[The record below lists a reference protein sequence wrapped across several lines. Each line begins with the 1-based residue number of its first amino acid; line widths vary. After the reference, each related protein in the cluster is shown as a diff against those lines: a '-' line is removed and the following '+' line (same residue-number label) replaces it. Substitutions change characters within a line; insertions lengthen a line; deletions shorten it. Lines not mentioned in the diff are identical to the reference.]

1 MAVPIE
7 SLISDQESSC
17 TSAGFVC
24 GIDNLWAPQPCWRED
39 EEIVSESP
47 YLPQYNAALEI
58 LQRFFGPAQKVW
70 IHLAAAMQAGKTGV
84 LCTLIRL
91 MLITHN
97 FLKIRIPFEN
107 IFVVTGMNDNAWKTQ
122 TRKRLPIELRLNVH
136 HNAGLARV
144 QASLRLKAQRSGGL
158 KNVLVVI
165 DESHFAAQINNQP
178 ARQIFQTM
186 RELCPV
192 SQWAENNVRL
202 LTISATDPGAILA
215 VGAMRESAHVV
226 RLLTS
231 ASYQSVESLKDAGR
245 IHDTF
250 DLNKEAD
257 VKQLTDFIETT
268 YGADAKLYHVLRPR
282 ALKLN
287 MVREALQTLVPGCI
301 IINWDAKSNASRKET
316 STISSDETA
325 DINNILEEAP
335 DAPTFILLKNMFYA
349 SKTLLDTHVG
359 VLYDRK
365 SMKDDTNLQSL
376 LGRACGYG
384 KSTRTHIFATMSTV
398 TNWIQVWKNLCP
410 RSGVLVPDTPAKS
423 LHRRM
428 VGLGAE
434 DTAAGAR
441 LHIERS
447 RALPLVHEG
456 RVHDETSP
464 FAPPAPSRHSN
475 QNSDVQL
482 REFNTMQELVAFWKT
497 VAPGETTP
505 RTPNRNSDG
514 VYTCSLGGKSGR
526 QSAEAVR
533 RFCIGTRGWGSGIT
547 NADVGDFVKRVY
559 VGYEEDESVK
569 YFLRWTIKA

>member
-7 SLISDQESSC
+7 SLISDQEASC
-17 TSAGFVC
+17 ASAGFVC

-39 EEIVSESP
+39 EEDVSETP

-58 LQRFFGPAQKVW
+58 LQRFFGEAQKVW

-91 MLITHN
+91 MFITQN
-97 FLKIRIPFEN
+97 FTRIRIPFEN
-107 IFVVTGMNDNAWKTQ
+107 IFVITGMNDNAWKTQ
-122 TRKRLPIELRLNVH
+122 TRKRLPIELRFNVN
-136 HNAGLARV
+136 HNGGLARV

-158 KNVLVVI
+158 KNILVVI

-231 ASYQSVESLKDAGR
+231 DSYQSVESLQEAGR

-250 DLNKEAD
+250 DLNKESD

-282 ALKLN
+282 ALKMN
-287 MVREALQTLVPGCI
+287 MVSDALRTLVPGCI
-301 IINWDAKSNASRKET
+301 IMNWDAKSNASRKET
-316 STISSDETA
+316 STVGSDETS
-325 DINNILEEAP
+325 DINNILEEEP
-335 DAPTFILLKNMFYA
+335 EAPTFILLKNMFYA
-349 SKTLLDTHVG
+349 SKTLDDTHVG

-384 KSTRTHIFATMSTV
+384 KSSRTHIFTTMSTV
-398 TNWIQVWKNLCP
+398 NNWIQVWKNLCP
-410 RSGVLVPDTPAKS
+410 RSSVIVPNTPAKS
-423 LHRRM
+423 LHRKM

-434 DTAAGAR
+434 DTGAGAR

-447 RALPLVHEG
+447 RALPLMHQHAVQGEPS
-456 RVHDETSP
+456 T
-464 FAPPAPSRHSN
+464 FAPPAPTRHSN

-482 REFNTMQELVAFWKT
+482 REFSTMEELVTFWKT
-497 VAPGETTP
+497 IAPRGETTP
-505 RTPNRNSDG
+505 RRPNRNSDG
-514 VYTCSLGGKSGR
+514 VYTC
-526 QSAEAVR
+526 
-533 RFCIGTRGWGSGIT
+533 
-547 NADVGDFVKRVY
+547 
-559 VGYEEDESVK
+559 
-569 YFLRWTIKA
+569 